1 LNNLGPPDTDR
12 ATQERQGDS
21 VLQKQDIYQHT
32 LRHFLDPIWH
42 LIENEDVSEILINGP
57 DKIYFEKSGRLNL
70 SEKRFENNASLD
82 AAVNNIA
89 EYVNRRVDIDNHSM
103 DARLPDGS
111 RVHVIIAPSSR
122 GGAHVSIR
130 KFKKSTFN
138 LQSLIDWGSINEMA
152 AEFLEF
158 CVILHKNTIISGGTG
173 TGKTSMLNAL
183 STAIPEHERII
194 VIEDSS
200 ELQLNQPHTVY
211 LEAQPPQPNG
221 RGGVSIRD
229 LFVDSLRMRPDRI
242 VMGEVRRGEA
252 LDMIQS
258 MISGHAGSLTTVHA
272 NNPMDSLIRLETL
285 CLMAG
290 MDIPVY
296 VVRRQ
301 VASAVNIVVQL
312 SRMDDGSRRVITIS
326 EILGMDKD
334 QTYIVEPIFQ
344 FRSTGRDAE
353 SRILGQLHWTGYRP
367 SFWQEVKEF
376 GFEDR
381 VKHTEIFDK
390 ASSQLSSADGE
401 VNGEV

>member
-1 LNNLGPPDTDR
+1 MKK
-12 ATQERQGDS
+12 EE
-21 VLQKQDIYQHT
+21 IYQQT

-42 LIENEDVSEILINGP
+42 LIEDEDVSEILINGP
-57 DKIYFEKSGRLNL
+57 DQIFYEKSGRLNL
-70 SEKRFENNASLD
+70 SEKRFPSNDPLN

-111 RVHVIIAPSSR
+111 RVHVIIPPCSR
-122 GGAHVSIR
+122 GGAHISIR

-138 LQSLIDWGSINEMA
+138 LESLVKWGSLDEFA
-152 AEFLEF
+152 AEFLEL
-158 CVILHKNTIISGGTG
+158 CVVLHKNTIISGGTG

-221 RGGVSIRD
+221 KGAVSIRD

-272 NNPMDSLIRLETL
+272 NNPTDSLIRLETL

-301 VASAVNIVVQL
+301 VASAVHVVIQL
-312 SRMDDGSRRVITIS
+312 SRMDDGSRRVVNIA
-326 EILGMDKD
+326 EINGMDEN
-334 QTYIVEPIFQ
+334 QTYIVHPIFE
-344 FRSTGRDAE
+344 FRATGRDGE
-353 SRILGQLHWTGYRP
+353 GNILGGHHWTGWVP
-367 SFWQEVKEF
+367 TFWGEVESL
-376 GFEDR
+376 GLQDR
-381 VKHTEIFDK
+381 VNHTSVFYDSE
-390 ASSQLSSADGE
+390 SAP
-401 VNGEV
+401 NS

>member
-1 LNNLGPPDTDR
+1 MKK
-12 ATQERQGDS
+12 EE
-21 VLQKQDIYQHT
+21 IYQQT
-32 LRHFLDPIWH
+32 LRHFLQPIWH
-42 LIENEDVSEILINGP
+42 LIEDEDVSEILINGP
-57 DKIYFEKSGRLNL
+57 DRIYYEKSGRLSL
-70 SEKRFENNASLD
+70 SEKSFEGNDPLN

-111 RVHVIIAPSSR
+111 RVHVIIPPCSR
-122 GGAHVSIR
+122 DGAHISIR
-130 KFKKSTFN
+130 KFKKATFN
-138 LQSLIDWGSINEMA
+138 LETLVKWGSVNELA

-158 CVILHKNTIISGGTG
+158 CVVLHRNTIISGGTG

-183 STAIPEHERII
+183 STAIPQHERII

-221 RGGVSIRD
+221 KGAVSIRD

-272 NNPMDSLIRLETL
+272 NNPTDALIRLETL

-301 VASAVNIVVQL
+301 VASAVHLVIQL
-312 SRMDDGSRRVITIS
+312 SRMDDGSRRVVNIA
-326 EILGMDKD
+326 EIKGMDDK
-334 QTYIVEPIFQ
+334 QTYIVHPIFE
-344 FRSTGRDAE
+344 FRAIGRSE
-353 SRILGQLHWTGYRP
+353 EGKIQGQLHWTGWVP
-367 SFWQEVKEF
+367 TFWGEVEKL
-376 GFEDR
+376 GLQDR
-381 VKHTEIFDK
+381 VNHTSVFDEAIAERDK
-390 ASSQLSSADGE
+390 DLNSDQDHHSTS
-401 VNGEV
+401 